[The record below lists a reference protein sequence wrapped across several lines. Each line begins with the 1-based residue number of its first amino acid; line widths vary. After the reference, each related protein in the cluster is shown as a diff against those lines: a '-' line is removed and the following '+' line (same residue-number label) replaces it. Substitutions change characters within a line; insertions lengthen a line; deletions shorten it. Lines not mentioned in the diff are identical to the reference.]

1 MIHTIATAA
10 DLTPAERR
18 TRSKSLTPREAQSL
32 IWAARGLTAE
42 QSAARMGIATTTVKD
57 IRKSA
62 ISRMDSVCLTQ
73 ALAVAL
79 RRGDLTIDQL

>member
-1 MIHTIATAA
+1 MIHTIATAE
-10 DLTPAERR
+10 DRTPAERR
-18 TRSKSLTPREAQSL
+18 TRSKTLTPREAQSL

-42 QSAARMGIATTTVKD
+42 QSAVRMGIATSTIKD